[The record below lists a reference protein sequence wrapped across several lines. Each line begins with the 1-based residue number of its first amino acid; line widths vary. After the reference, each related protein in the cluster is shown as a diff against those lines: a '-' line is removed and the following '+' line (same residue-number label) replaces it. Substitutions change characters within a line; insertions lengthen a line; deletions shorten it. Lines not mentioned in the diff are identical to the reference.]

1 MQDSAPAIR
10 RLCIAVDVV
19 PQPEA
24 AVGGRA
30 AGRAA
35 GRRPAAR
42 EPGAAEPSPDPSPG
56 PPLDSA
62 QVLSAVLTE
71 ASRRADLDRGLWCRP
86 PDGPGEVA
94 VLPPGIDEDRVV
106 VDVIRELQA
115 VVRGRVRSGAEVAG
129 SRLCVAV
136 HQGITRTTETGYS
149 GRAVLWTRRL
159 LAAAAGHGPRVAANL
174 ALIFSAE
181 LFEDLTHDERP
192 VLRRADFRPVLVAGE
207 DPGASLRAWLTLRDV
222 R

>member
-1 MQDSAPAIR
+1 VQDSAPAIR

-24 AVGGRA
+24 TVG
-30 AGRAA
+30 GRAA
-35 GRRPAAR
+35 GRRPAVR
-42 EPGAAEPSPDPSPG
+42 EPGAAESSPDPSP
-56 PPLDSA
+56 DSA

-174 ALIFSAE
+174 ALIFSAD